1 MMPSMTIALGLGATM
16 LVKNPTLMQQP
27 WMHAKLGA
35 VFLLLGYHARA
46 SWTRK
51 TYAAG
56 EYVSRKTAAANIFS
70 LKWLRLYSR
79 NLCNSRPAVRG

>member
-1 MMPSMTIALGLGATM
+1 MMPSRIIALGLGATM

-51 TYAAG
+51 KFAAG
-56 EYVSRKTAAANIFS
+56 EYVSRKTAAANHANS
-70 LKWLRLYSR
+70 ANTTRLTHEYI
-79 NLCNSRPAVRG
+79 LL